1 MASSGTVHAS
11 AVLVGARAVLIRGPS
26 GIGQI
31 AARARRHRSGA
42 HRVAAFRSTCC
53 RRPGPSGNG
62 KRAIAGAPGQGIGRL
77 DRGARGRHPE
87 THRSRTERRGG
98 LGGRSRGSRSQAFAG
113 RRRTHHRNRR
123 YQVTATCGRIGR
135 CGLAGGARAASIH
148 RRIAGFSRPVRGKCP
163 FALPCRR
170 AWPVGDWLT
179 ITLVNSPGTVA
190 FVGRA
195 NPVPSSPLGP
205 PDRCIGAKRYRN
217 ATTARY
223 RRKCLLRLGFGWSR

>member
-26 GIGQI
+26 GSGKSRL
-31 AARARRHRSGA
+31 ALDTHRSGA
-42 HRVAAFRSTCC
+42 HRVATLRSTCC

-62 KRAIAGAPGQGIGRL
+62 KRAIAGSPGEGIGRL
-77 DRGARGRHPE
+77 DRGARGRPE

-113 RRRTHHRNRR
+113 RNRTHHRNRR
-123 YQVTATCGRIGR
+123 YQVTATCRSHRALRPCRR
-135 CGLAGGARAASIH
+135 CSPASIH
-148 RRIAGFSRPVRGKCP
+148 RRIVGFSSRFAASVRSRFLAARLAGWRLVNHNASKLAGHGGLRWP
-163 FALPCRR
+163 RRIRSRR
-170 AWPVGDWLT
+170 A
-179 ITLVNSPGTVA
+179 
-190 FVGRA
+190 
-195 NPVPSSPLGP
+195 PLAH